1 MGTFTTGRLV
11 LLIVG
16 FYFAVMGMC
25 WLGYHLDSASGNPF
39 LFGACLATLFVLP
52 VGFVVLAIWILD
64 S

>member
-1 MGTFTTGRLV
+1 MRTFKTGRLV

-39 LFGACLATLFVLP
+39 LFGACLATLIVLP
-52 VGFVVLAIWILD
+52 VMVLLSGDGRMD